1 MALAK
6 YYSENSE
13 QRKGSAVSVNFYP
26 NRKKMSREIGVCI
39 VLKRRDVLESFCSS
53 CIFRIFENAAVRE
66 CFSCEVRQAMNVIVQ
81 ENKKNTMPSDQGAL
95 ESNTG
100 SSRSFVSDRKE
111 SMSDSGEFM
120 ARLMSYSK
128 AMVLSAVFLLFVLFG
143 SVSASLAAAPEGAT
157 LVRSASSSDVVKI
170 LSVMESRTT
179 DRSILDKAAGK
190 LNAMEGRSLRIL
202 SKLSDRIAEDADA
215 AGADIAFSLM
225 TMMIVLS

>member
-1 MALAK
+1 M
-6 YYSENSE
+6 
-13 QRKGSAVSVNFYP
+13 SVNFYP

-39 VLKRRDVLESFCSS
+39 VLKRREVLESFCSS

-81 ENKKNTMPSDQGAL
+81 ENKKNTMPSEGAL
-95 ESNTG
+95 ENSAAGT
-100 SSRSFVSDRKE
+100 RSFVSDRKE
-111 SMSDSGEFM
+111 VMSDSGEFM
-120 ARLMSYSK
+120 ARLMNYSK
-128 AMVLSAVFLLFVLFG
+128 AMLLSAVFLFFVLFG
-143 SVSASLAAAPEGAT
+143 SASASLAAAPEGAAFAGS
-157 LVRSASSSDVVKI
+157 VSGSSDIVKI

-190 LNAMEGRSLRIL
+190 LNAMEGRNLRIL

>member
-1 MALAK
+1 
-6 YYSENSE
+6 
-13 QRKGSAVSVNFYP
+13 
-26 NRKKMSREIGVCI
+26 MSREIGVCI

-111 SMSDSGEFM
+111 VMSDSGEFM

-143 SVSASLAAAPEGAT
+143 SASASLAAAPEGAAFAGS
-157 LVRSASSSDVVKI
+157 VSSSSDIVKI

-179 DRSILDKAAGK
+179 DRSVLDKAAGK

>member
-1 MALAK
+1 MQNTTQ
-6 YYSENSE
+6 ENSE
-13 QRKGSAVSVNFYP
+13 QGKGSAVSVNFYP

-81 ENKKNTMPSDQGAL
+81 ENKKNTMPSDQGVL

-143 SVSASLAAAPEGAT
+143 SASASLAAAPEGAAFAGS
-157 LVRSASSSDVVKI
+157 VSSSSDIVKI

-179 DRSILDKAAGK
+179 DRSVLDKAAGK

>member
-1 MALAK
+1 
-6 YYSENSE
+6 
-13 QRKGSAVSVNFYP
+13 VSVNFYP
-26 NRKKMSREIGVCI
+26 NRKTMSREIGVCI
-39 VLKRRDVLESFCSS
+39 VLKRREVLESFCSS

-81 ENKKNTMPSDQGAL
+81 ENKKNTMPSGQGEL
-95 ESNTG
+95 ESGTG
-100 SSRSFVSDRKE
+100 SSHSFVSDRKE

-143 SVSASLAAAPEGAT
+143 SVSASLAAAPAGAAF
-157 LVRSASSSDVVKI
+157 VGPVSASSSDVVKI

-179 DRSILDKAAGK
+179 DRSILVKAAGK

-202 SKLSDRIAEDADA
+202 SKLSDRIAENADA